1 MRTSSTLAAVLL
13 LGTVAGCGGTAPAGT
28 ASSGASSSSPAANA
42 TTPATSAAPAP
53 ATPSA
58 APSPSPPPAPA
69 PAPAPATVTIDSFE
83 FDMPRSVPAGATVRL
98 TNRDGES
105 HTFTAKRA
113 GLDVRAPLRKT
124 VEFTAPRKPG
134 TYDVV
139 CTLHADMDTSLVVR

>member
-58 APSPSPPPAPA
+58 APSPSP
-69 PAPAPATVTIDSFE
+69 APAPATITIDSFE